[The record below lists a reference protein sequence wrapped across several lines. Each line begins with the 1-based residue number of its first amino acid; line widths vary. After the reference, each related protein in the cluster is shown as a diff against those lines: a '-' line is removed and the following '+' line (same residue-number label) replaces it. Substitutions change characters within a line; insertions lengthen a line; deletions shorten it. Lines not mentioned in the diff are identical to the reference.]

1 MQRIFALI
9 GMVVVVSLAV
19 GMGKAAIGFWWRVAP
34 ATLSE
39 AEAAASDPQ
48 DVVSPRESLMRGIIW
63 IRATLPR
70 TVNDQ
75 TKLVAVGL
83 EGKTYWARLVL
94 DVNAVAVSE
103 SAKVAVRRDA
113 VADVCRRLG
122 SAMRADTISAYHAD
136 YVDRRRNPVQTIEI
150 TKNDCR

>member
-9 GMVVVVSLAV
+9 GMVVVLSFAV
-19 GMGKAAIGFWWRVAP
+19 GMGKAVVGSWWRVAP

-39 AEAAASDPQ
+39 AEAAANDTQ
-48 DVVSPRESLMRGIIW
+48 DVSPREALMRGIIW
-63 IRATLPR
+63 VRATLPR
-70 TVNDQ
+70 TIDDQ

-83 EGKTYWARLVL
+83 EGKVYWARLVL
-94 DVNAVAVSE
+94 DVNAVEMSEAAKLAVHRG
-103 SAKVAVRRDA
+103 AI
-113 VADVCRRLG
+113 ADVCRRLG

-150 TKNDCR
+150 TKHDCR